1 MLPKAFTKDEIVSI
15 KQGYQNTTPRRDLT
29 VNDWASLDIGLKYDE
44 NKPRYDLIPKQPLED
59 IAKVLTFGAGK
70 YSDDNWK
77 KVESGRARYY
87 SATIRHI
94 EAWRAGEILDSEPAL
109 PHLAHA
115 MATLMFLASGE
126 FEDGTS
132 LRHSQCS
139 YASC

>member
-1 MLPKAFTKDEIVSI
+1 ML
-15 KQGYQNTTPRRDLT
+15 
-29 VNDWASLDIGLKYDE
+29 GLKYDD

-94 EAWRAGEILDSEPAL
+94 EAWRAGENLDSESGL

-132 LRHSQCS
+132 L
-139 YASC
+139 